1 MNPSMTL
8 VTSVACLALATTGCT
23 SDPSPDPSP
32 ERRSALREVAC
43 PEEVATAVVGEVE
56 CAYLTVPE
64 SRSGSSTRQRRQIEI
79 FVAIVNAG
87 EEGASREPVLVTSLG
102 NTPNYGGIAPMAQRV
117 RREVIIVDTRGTAN
131 SRPALDCPEIE
142 EPGGFEDGVSSCYK
156 RHVASGID
164 VSNYNV
170 SEAAQDLEELRE
182 ELGIDR
188 WNLASYGAGS
198 RLALELLRIAPD
210 YVRALVLDSPETPD
224 VDPRQL
230 AGPETLDAVREVLAA
245 CASDTA
251 CRAAYPESQGL
262 LGRAIRALERK
273 PARLTL
279 SGLESAV
286 RVRLDPPL
294 LVRFLRQLL
303 SDASKG
309 PFFRPTSVPAA
320 LTAVVERQWSAL
332 RPELGL
338 ALLYGGPSCAGYR
351 PFCLPAHRPFA
362 GVELTV
368 LCRDVA
374 PFAATARNHLPAGF
388 REAFDE
394 GPWHT
399 ACDAWRVDPSREA
412 VSKLPEWDGPVL
424 VATGQFDPYT
434 DDQELRRSL
443 AGLTQA
449 SYVTDP
455 AFGFNPMPRPCV
467 SAVRNAWLDNPQP
480 FRGNPCAHEGELTW
494 R

>member
-8 VTSVACLALATTGCT
+8 ATSVACLALATTGCT
-23 SDPSPDPSP
+23 SDPSP
-32 ERRSALREVAC
+32 ERQSALRQVAC

-64 SRSGSSTRQRRQIEI
+64 SRSGRSAEERRQIEV
-79 FVAIVNAG
+79 FVATVDAG
-87 EEGASREPVLVTSLG
+87 AEVAPREPVLVTSLG

-117 RREVIIVDTRGTAN
+117 RRDVIIVDTRGTAN

-142 EPGGFEDGVSSCYK
+142 EPGGFADGVSGCYE
-156 RHVASGID
+156 RLTASGID
-164 VSNYNV
+164 VSKYNL
-170 SEAAQDLEELRE
+170 SEAAQDLEDLRE

-188 WNLASYGAGS
+188 WNVASYGAGS

-210 YVRALVLDSPETPD
+210 HVRALVLDSPETPD

-230 AGPETLDAVREVLAA
+230 AGPETLDAVHEVLAA
-245 CASDTA
+245 CAGDTA
-251 CRAAYPESQGL
+251 CGVVYPHSQEL
-262 LGRAIRALERK
+262 LGQAMRALERK
-273 PARLTL
+273 PVRLTL
-279 SGLESAV
+279 PGLESAV

-351 PFCLPAHRPFA
+351 PFCLPAHRSFA

-374 PFAATARNHLPAGF
+374 PFAATARNNLPGAF

-399 ACDAWRVDPSREA
+399 ACDAWRVDPSPDA

-480 FRGNPCAHEGELTW
+480 FEDNPCVHEEGLTW
-494 R
+494 E